1 MARFLLVH
9 GSNHGAWCW
18 RDLIAALSALGHEAQ
33 AIDLPSVSPDP
44 ATLTDVTLEDDANAI
59 CAALTGPTVLVGHS
73 AAGFAITR
81 AAALAPGH
89 LAALVYL
96 CAYVPHPGATVTS
109 LARAAPGHPL
119 KGALEIDRTHR
130 AYRFRDAS
138 LAANLYGDCPA
149 ETRAFARA
157 RLGWQAA
164 GPQAEPVDPPPAEI
178 PAHYITCTTDRTI
191 PPAQQRDMAGKLPAA
206 TVHEIATG
214 HSPFFAAPGA
224 LAALLDRI
232 AGAPRT
238 AALSTTPAVR
248 RTTRRRGAPL

>member
-18 RDLIAALSALGHEAQ
+18 RDLMPALAGLGHDAR
-33 AIDLPSVSPDP
+33 AIDLPSVAPDP
-44 ATLTDVTLEDDANAI
+44 AMLAGITLDDDAGAI
-59 CAALTGPTVLVGHS
+59 RAALTGLTGPTILVGHS

-81 AAALAPGH
+81 AAAMTPEK

-96 CAYVPHPGATVTS
+96 CAYVPEPGATIAR

-119 KGALEIDRTHR
+119 DGALEIDRPHR
-130 AYRFRDAS
+130 AYRFRDTS

-157 RLGWQAA
+157 RLGWQAT
-164 GPQAEPVDPPPAEI
+164 GPQSEPTDAPPVAL
-178 PAHYITCTTDRTI
+178 ASHYITCTRDRTI
-191 PPAQQRDMAGKLPAA
+191 PPAQQRAMARTLPRA
-206 TVHEIATG
+206 TLHEIDTG
-214 HSPFFAAPGA
+214 HSPFFAAPVA

-232 AGAPRT
+232 AGEGA
-238 AALSTTPAVR
+238 ADALSPAPA
-248 RTTRRRGAPL
+248 TR